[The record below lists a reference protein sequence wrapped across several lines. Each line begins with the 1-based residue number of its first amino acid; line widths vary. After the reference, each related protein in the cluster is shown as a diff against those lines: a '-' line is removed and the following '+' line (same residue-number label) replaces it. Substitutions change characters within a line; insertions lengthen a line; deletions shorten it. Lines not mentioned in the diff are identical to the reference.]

1 MFARNYHVR
10 RRCLL
15 PLALTLLLIAI
26 LARTAPA
33 QLVPGA
39 EAPATHPPTIV
50 IPPTQPPSMQA
61 PAPQPPAAQVAGPAL
76 DTPAAV
82 VPAGWGLC
90 QCISDTKA
98 LDFSCPGSAAG
109 CQASCGGHYSYMPT
123 AQCKPAQ

>member
-1 MFARNYHVR
+1 MSAQNYQIGRHR
-10 RRCLL
+10 LL
-15 PLALTLLLIAI
+15 PLAIALVLIAT
-26 LARTAPA
+26 LGRTASA

-76 DTPAAV
+76 DTPAVA

-109 CQASCGGHYSYMPT
+109 CQASCGGRYSYVPT